1 MALATHPV
9 IPSANGADGVAEIE
23 AQEGKIRAKMK
34 SQVLAARVM
43 GQSDASELANLEISW
58 GSVDGV
64 DVLSFFDS
72 LIDHQIA
79 VSTP

>member
-1 MALATHPV
+1 
-9 IPSANGADGVAEIE
+9 VAEIE